1 MHLSDKIFIGFVKS
15 TAPLRALAKPSLTC
29 LVLLVMEMVKISA
42 MSAIC
47 LCASARLVVPPQ
59 MAWSCVGSP
68 ADIRSCSAQQFD
80 HVFCLLMITYCF
92 LLHLEQPGEP

>member
-29 LVLLVMEMVKISA
+29 LVLLVNEMLKISA

-47 LCASARLVVPPQ
+47 LCASARLVVPKKNIYNIFIYNVKKG
-59 MAWSCVGSP
+59 WL
-68 ADIRSCSAQQFD
+68 
-80 HVFCLLMITYCF
+80 CLRRWRGRVRGH
-92 LLHLEQPGEP
+92 LLTFARALE

>member
-29 LVLLVMEMVKISA
+29 LVLLVNEMLKISA

-47 LCASARLVVPPQ
+47 LCASAKLVVPPQ
-59 MAWSCVGSP
+59 MAWSCEGSP
-68 ADIRSCSAQQFD
+68 ADIRSCSRIDSLYFR
-80 HVFCLLMITYCF
+80 LLLDDCT
-92 LLHLEQPGEP
+92 